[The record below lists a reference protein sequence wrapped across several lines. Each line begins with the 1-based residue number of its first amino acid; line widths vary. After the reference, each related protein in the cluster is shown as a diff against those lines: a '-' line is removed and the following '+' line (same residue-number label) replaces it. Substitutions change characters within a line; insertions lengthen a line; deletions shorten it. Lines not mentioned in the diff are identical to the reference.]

1 MGGLNMRWILIIF
14 FAIAVEIFVRFLTR
28 NMEDKKK
35 REKLLARIW
44 IAFGAILIVIW
55 SINWF
60 L

>member
-1 MGGLNMRWILIIF
+1 MRWIIIIIL
-14 FAIAVEIFVRFLTR
+14 AIALEFFVRFLTR

-44 IAFGAILIVIW
+44 LVFGVVLLVVW
-55 SINWF
+55 LVNRY